1 MSYSRYGASSGLSR
15 FGQSG
20 ASFPSATAARYT
32 SVYSQP
38 RGASSVLFGGGG
50 GGGGISEPD
59 YQHMFSQVAQINDHL
74 FLSSAHPVTVDRM
87 RKLGVTLVVNATMD
101 VPCLRASDID
111 CMQVTVDD
119 TPFAQL
125 RTYFDRV
132 ADRINQEVRRGGKV
146 LVHCVAGVSRS
157 STLCM
162 VYLMKYKNMTLR
174 QAHDL
179 CKMRRPYVRPNNGF
193 WRQLIDY
200 ELKLFGTN
208 SVKLVNSSMGM
219 IPDIYK
225 EETTGFMWFPTAAAS
240 SRRTTGGSGGSGG
253 QSQSNSR
260 YETSYS
266 SSYSRNF

>member
-15 FGQSG
+15 FGSSG

-38 RGASSVLFGGGG
+38 PRAGSSVLFGGSGAGG
-50 GGGGISEPD
+50 GVEPD
-59 YQHMFSQVAQINDHL
+59 YQHMFSQVAQITDHL
-74 FLSSAHPVTVDRM
+74 YLSSAHPVTLDRM

-101 VPCLRASDID
+101 VPCVRSGDID

-125 RTYFDRV
+125 RSYFDRV
-132 ADRINQEVRRGGKV
+132 ADRINHEVRKGGKV

-179 CKMRRPYVRPNNGF
+179 CKSRRPYVRPNNGF
-193 WRQLIDY
+193 WRQLIEY
-200 ELKLFGTN
+200 EQKLYGTN

-225 EETTGFMWFPTAAAS
+225 EESNGFMWFPSVS
-240 SRRTTGGSGGSGG
+240 SRRSGSVGNSSLAS
-253 QSQSNSR
+253 SQSNSR

>member
-1 MSYSRYGASSGLSR
+1 MSYSRFGASSGVSR
-15 FGQSG
+15 FGLSG

-32 SVYSQP
+32 SAYSQP
-38 RGASSVLFGGGG
+38 PRPGNSVLFGGGG
-50 GGGGISEPD
+50 GGVEPD
-59 YQHMFSQVAQINDHL
+59 YQHMFSQVAQITDQL
-74 FLSSAHPVTVDRM
+74 FLSSAQPVTLERM
-87 RKLGVTLVVNATMD
+87 RKIGISLIVNATMD
-101 VPCLRASDID
+101 VPCIRSPDID

-132 ADRINQEVRRGGKV
+132 ADRINHEVRKGGRV

-179 CKMRRPYVRPNNGF
+179 CKSRRPYVRPNNGF

-200 ELKLFGTN
+200 EQRLYGTN

-225 EETTGFMWFPTAAAS
+225 EESNGFMWFPSVS
-240 SRRTTGGSGGSGG
+240 SRRANDHGSANRGS
-253 QSQSNSR
+253 SR